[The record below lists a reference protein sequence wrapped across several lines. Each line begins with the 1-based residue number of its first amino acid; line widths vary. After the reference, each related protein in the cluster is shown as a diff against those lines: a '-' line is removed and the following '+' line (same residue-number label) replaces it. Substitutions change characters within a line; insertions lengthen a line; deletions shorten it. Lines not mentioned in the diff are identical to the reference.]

1 MHRFFAEPGQIGE
14 KEIVI
19 TGADVNHIRNVLR
32 MRTGEEVLIADGRG
46 AEYRCK
52 LTDLGENEVRAQI
65 LWKLDGNAELASAIT
80 LFQGLP
86 KSDKMD
92 LIVQKCVELG
102 VDRIVP
108 VSTKR
113 AVVKLDAK
121 KEQTR
126 LKRWNTISES
136 AAKQSGRGVI
146 PEVSG
151 VMSFEKALEEA
162 KKLGATALFGEKYGD
177 VVRVVN
183 MGGYSVE
190 FCGGTHLDNTAKVG
204 PFEIE
209 SECSVASGVRRI
221 EAFTGKLCLKKLE
234 ANRALLS
241 EVSSRLKVKPLDL
254 ANRLQSHMDEIKEL
268 RRAIEQYRAKESAGE
283 VDRFLFGAHEIK
295 GLRVMTTVLPK
306 ADPARLRQ
314 MGDMLR
320 DKEPNVVAVLAS
332 VKDDKPTFLAV
343 CGKEAVKHG
352 IKAGELVKLV
362 CTACGGSGGGKP
374 DSAMGG
380 GKDLMKVDNALAMVD
395 DFVNEKI

>member
-32 MRTGEEVLIADGRG
+32 MRADEEVLIADGQG

-151 VMSFEKALEEA
+151 VMSFGKALEEA
-162 KKLGATALFGEKYGD
+162 KKLDVLLIPYERAEHMTETRRVMGEIRPGQS
-177 VVRVVN
+177 VGIFIGPE
-183 MGGYSVE
+183 GG
-190 FCGGTHLDNTAKVG
+190 
-204 PFEIE
+204 FEE
-209 SECSVASGVRRI
+209 SEVEEAVAAGAKAITLGKRI
-221 EAFTGKLCLKKLE
+221 
-234 ANRALLS
+234 
-241 EVSSRLKVKPLDL
+241 
-254 ANRLQSHMDEIKEL
+254 L
-268 RRAIEQYRAKESAGE
+268 RTETAG
-283 VDRFLFGAHEIK
+283 
-295 GLRVMTTVLPK
+295 
-306 ADPARLRQ
+306 
-314 MGDMLR
+314 
-320 DKEPNVVAVLAS
+320 
-332 VKDDKPTFLAV
+332 LAV
-343 CGKEAVKHG
+343 M
-352 IKAGELVKLV
+352 
-362 CTACGGSGGGKP
+362 
-374 DSAMGG
+374 AM
-380 GKDLMKVDNALAMVD
+380 LSYLL
-395 DFVNEKI
+395 EE

>member
-52 LTDLGENEVRAQI
+52 LTDLSENEVRAQI
-65 LWKLDGNAELASAIT
+65 LWKLDGNAELASAVT

-113 AVVKLDAK
+113 AVVKLDEK

-151 VMSFEKALEEA
+151 VMSFGKALEEA
-162 KKLGATALFGEKYGD
+162 KKLDVLLIPYERAEHMAETRRVMGEIRPGQS
-177 VVRVVN
+177 VGIFIGPE
-183 MGGYSVE
+183 GG
-190 FCGGTHLDNTAKVG
+190 
-204 PFEIE
+204 FEE
-209 SECSVASGVRRI
+209 SEVEEAVAAGAKAITLGKRI
-221 EAFTGKLCLKKLE
+221 
-234 ANRALLS
+234 
-241 EVSSRLKVKPLDL
+241 
-254 ANRLQSHMDEIKEL
+254 L
-268 RRAIEQYRAKESAGE
+268 RTETAG
-283 VDRFLFGAHEIK
+283 
-295 GLRVMTTVLPK
+295 
-306 ADPARLRQ
+306 
-314 MGDMLR
+314 
-320 DKEPNVVAVLAS
+320 
-332 VKDDKPTFLAV
+332 LAV
-343 CGKEAVKHG
+343 M
-352 IKAGELVKLV
+352 
-362 CTACGGSGGGKP
+362 
-374 DSAMGG
+374 AM
-380 GKDLMKVDNALAMVD
+380 LSYLL
-395 DFVNEKI
+395 EE

>member
-1 MHRFFAEPGQIGE
+1 MHRFFVEPGNIGE

-32 MRTGEEVLIADGRG
+32 MRTEEEVLIADGQG

-52 LTDLGENEVRAQI
+52 LIELSENEVRAQI

-151 VMSFEKALEEA
+151 VMSFGKALEEA
-162 KKLGATALFGEKYGD
+162 KKLDVLLIPYERAEHMAETRRVMGEIRPGQS
-177 VVRVVN
+177 VGIFIGPE
-183 MGGYSVE
+183 GG
-190 FCGGTHLDNTAKVG
+190 
-204 PFEIE
+204 FEE
-209 SECSVASGVRRI
+209 SEVEEAVAAGAKAITLGKRI
-221 EAFTGKLCLKKLE
+221 
-234 ANRALLS
+234 
-241 EVSSRLKVKPLDL
+241 
-254 ANRLQSHMDEIKEL
+254 L
-268 RRAIEQYRAKESAGE
+268 RTETAG
-283 VDRFLFGAHEIK
+283 
-295 GLRVMTTVLPK
+295 
-306 ADPARLRQ
+306 
-314 MGDMLR
+314 
-320 DKEPNVVAVLAS
+320 
-332 VKDDKPTFLAV
+332 LAV
-343 CGKEAVKHG
+343 M
-352 IKAGELVKLV
+352 
-362 CTACGGSGGGKP
+362 
-374 DSAMGG
+374 AMLGY
-380 GKDLMKVDNALAMVD
+380 LL
-395 DFVNEKI
+395 EE

>member
-1 MHRFFAEPGQIGE
+1 MHRFFVEPGNIGE

-32 MRTGEEVLIADGRG
+32 MRTEEEVLIADGQG

-52 LTDLGENEVRAQI
+52 LIELSENEVRAQI

-162 KKLGATALFGEKYGD
+162 KKLEVLLIPYERAEHMAETRRVMGEIRPGQS
-177 VVRVVN
+177 VGVFIGPE
-183 MGGYSVE
+183 GG
-190 FCGGTHLDNTAKVG
+190 
-204 PFEIE
+204 FEE
-209 SECSVASGVRRI
+209 SEVEEAVAAGARAITLGRRI
-221 EAFTGKLCLKKLE
+221 
-234 ANRALLS
+234 
-241 EVSSRLKVKPLDL
+241 
-254 ANRLQSHMDEIKEL
+254 L
-268 RRAIEQYRAKESAGE
+268 RTETAG
-283 VDRFLFGAHEIK
+283 
-295 GLRVMTTVLPK
+295 
-306 ADPARLRQ
+306 
-314 MGDMLR
+314 
-320 DKEPNVVAVLAS
+320 
-332 VKDDKPTFLAV
+332 LAV
-343 CGKEAVKHG
+343 M
-352 IKAGELVKLV
+352 
-362 CTACGGSGGGKP
+362 
-374 DSAMGG
+374 AMLGY
-380 GKDLMKVDNALAMVD
+380 LL
-395 DFVNEKI
+395 EE

>member
-32 MRTGEEVLIADGRG
+32 MRADEEVLIADGQG

-65 LWKLDGNAELASAIT
+65 LWKLDGNAELASAVT

-102 VDRIVP
+102 VARIVP

-151 VMSFEKALEEA
+151 VMTFGKALEEA
-162 KKLGATALFGEKYGD
+162 KKLD
-177 VVRVVN
+177 VLLIPYERAENMAETRRV
-183 MGGYSVE
+183 MGSIQPGQSVGIFIGPE
-190 FCGGTHLDNTAKVG
+190 GG
-204 PFEIE
+204 FEE
-209 SECSVASGVRRI
+209 SEVEEAVAAGAQAITLGKRI
-221 EAFTGKLCLKKLE
+221 
-234 ANRALLS
+234 
-241 EVSSRLKVKPLDL
+241 
-254 ANRLQSHMDEIKEL
+254 L
-268 RRAIEQYRAKESAGE
+268 RTETAG
-283 VDRFLFGAHEIK
+283 
-295 GLRVMTTVLPK
+295 
-306 ADPARLRQ
+306 
-314 MGDMLR
+314 
-320 DKEPNVVAVLAS
+320 
-332 VKDDKPTFLAV
+332 LAV
-343 CGKEAVKHG
+343 M
-352 IKAGELVKLV
+352 
-362 CTACGGSGGGKP
+362 
-374 DSAMGG
+374 AMLGY
-380 GKDLMKVDNALAMVD
+380 LL
-395 DFVNEKI
+395 EE

>member
-32 MRTGEEVLIADGRG
+32 MRADEEVLIADGQG

-52 LTDLGENEVRAQI
+52 LTELGENEVRAQI

-92 LIVQKCVELG
+92 FIVQKCVELG
-102 VDRIVP
+102 VSRIVP

-151 VMSFEKALEEA
+151 VMSFGKALEEA
-162 KKLGATALFGEKYGD
+162 KKLDVLLIPYERAEHMAETRRVMGEIRPGQS
-177 VVRVVN
+177 VGIFIGPE
-183 MGGYSVE
+183 GG
-190 FCGGTHLDNTAKVG
+190 
-204 PFEIE
+204 FEE
-209 SECSVASGVRRI
+209 SEVEEAVAAGAQAITLGRRI
-221 EAFTGKLCLKKLE
+221 
-234 ANRALLS
+234 
-241 EVSSRLKVKPLDL
+241 
-254 ANRLQSHMDEIKEL
+254 L
-268 RRAIEQYRAKESAGE
+268 RTETAG
-283 VDRFLFGAHEIK
+283 
-295 GLRVMTTVLPK
+295 
-306 ADPARLRQ
+306 
-314 MGDMLR
+314 
-320 DKEPNVVAVLAS
+320 
-332 VKDDKPTFLAV
+332 LAV
-343 CGKEAVKHG
+343 M
-352 IKAGELVKLV
+352 
-362 CTACGGSGGGKP
+362 
-374 DSAMGG
+374 AMLGY
-380 GKDLMKVDNALAMVD
+380 LL
-395 DFVNEKI
+395 EE

>member
-32 MRTGEEVLIADGRG
+32 MRADEEVLIADGQG

-52 LTDLGENEVRAQI
+52 LTDLGENEVLAQI
-65 LWKLDGNAELASAIT
+65 LWKLDGNAELASAVT

-121 KEQTR
+121 KEETR

-162 KKLGATALFGEKYGD
+162 KKLEVLLIPYERAEHMAETRRVMGEIRPGQS
-177 VVRVVN
+177 VGVFIGPE
-183 MGGYSVE
+183 GG
-190 FCGGTHLDNTAKVG
+190 
-204 PFEIE
+204 FEE
-209 SECSVASGVRRI
+209 SEVEEAVAAGAKAITLGKRI
-221 EAFTGKLCLKKLE
+221 
-234 ANRALLS
+234 
-241 EVSSRLKVKPLDL
+241 
-254 ANRLQSHMDEIKEL
+254 L
-268 RRAIEQYRAKESAGE
+268 RTETAG
-283 VDRFLFGAHEIK
+283 
-295 GLRVMTTVLPK
+295 
-306 ADPARLRQ
+306 
-314 MGDMLR
+314 
-320 DKEPNVVAVLAS
+320 
-332 VKDDKPTFLAV
+332 LAV
-343 CGKEAVKHG
+343 M
-352 IKAGELVKLV
+352 
-362 CTACGGSGGGKP
+362 
-374 DSAMGG
+374 AM
-380 GKDLMKVDNALAMVD
+380 LSYLL
-395 DFVNEKI
+395 EE

>member
-52 LTDLGENEVRAQI
+52 LTDLSENEVRAQI
-65 LWKLDGNAELASAIT
+65 LWKLDGIAELASAVT

-121 KEQTR
+121 KEETR

-162 KKLGATALFGEKYGD
+162 KKLEVLLIPYERAEHMAETRRVMGEIRPGQS
-177 VVRVVN
+177 VGVFIGPE
-183 MGGYSVE
+183 GG
-190 FCGGTHLDNTAKVG
+190 
-204 PFEIE
+204 FEE
-209 SECSVASGVRRI
+209 SEVEEAVAAGARAITLGRRI
-221 EAFTGKLCLKKLE
+221 
-234 ANRALLS
+234 
-241 EVSSRLKVKPLDL
+241 
-254 ANRLQSHMDEIKEL
+254 L
-268 RRAIEQYRAKESAGE
+268 RTETAG
-283 VDRFLFGAHEIK
+283 
-295 GLRVMTTVLPK
+295 
-306 ADPARLRQ
+306 
-314 MGDMLR
+314 
-320 DKEPNVVAVLAS
+320 
-332 VKDDKPTFLAV
+332 LAV
-343 CGKEAVKHG
+343 M
-352 IKAGELVKLV
+352 
-362 CTACGGSGGGKP
+362 
-374 DSAMGG
+374 AMLGY
-380 GKDLMKVDNALAMVD
+380 LL
-395 DFVNEKI
+395 EE

>member
-32 MRTGEEVLIADGRG
+32 MRTDEEVLIADGQG

-52 LTDLGENEVRAQI
+52 LTDLGENEVLAQI
-65 LWKLDGNAELASAIT
+65 LWKLDGNAELASAVT

-121 KEQTR
+121 KEETR

-162 KKLGATALFGEKYGD
+162 KKLEVLLIPYERAEHMAETRRVMGEIRPGQS
-177 VVRVVN
+177 VGVFIGPE
-183 MGGYSVE
+183 GG
-190 FCGGTHLDNTAKVG
+190 
-204 PFEIE
+204 FEE
-209 SECSVASGVRRI
+209 SEVEEAVAAGARAITLGRRI
-221 EAFTGKLCLKKLE
+221 
-234 ANRALLS
+234 
-241 EVSSRLKVKPLDL
+241 
-254 ANRLQSHMDEIKEL
+254 L
-268 RRAIEQYRAKESAGE
+268 RTETAG
-283 VDRFLFGAHEIK
+283 
-295 GLRVMTTVLPK
+295 
-306 ADPARLRQ
+306 
-314 MGDMLR
+314 
-320 DKEPNVVAVLAS
+320 
-332 VKDDKPTFLAV
+332 LAV
-343 CGKEAVKHG
+343 M
-352 IKAGELVKLV
+352 
-362 CTACGGSGGGKP
+362 
-374 DSAMGG
+374 AMLGY
-380 GKDLMKVDNALAMVD
+380 LL
-395 DFVNEKI
+395 EE

>member
-32 MRTGEEVLIADGRG
+32 MRADEEVLIADGQG

-65 LWKLDGNAELASAIT
+65 LWKLDGNAELASAVT

-102 VDRIVP
+102 VARIVP

-151 VMSFEKALEEA
+151 VMSFEKALEDA
-162 KKLGATALFGEKYGD
+162 KKLDVLLIPYERAEHMAETRRVMGEIRPGQS
-177 VVRVVN
+177 VGIFIGPE
-183 MGGYSVE
+183 GG
-190 FCGGTHLDNTAKVG
+190 
-204 PFEIE
+204 FEE
-209 SECSVASGVRRI
+209 SEVEEAVAAGARAITLGRRI
-221 EAFTGKLCLKKLE
+221 
-234 ANRALLS
+234 
-241 EVSSRLKVKPLDL
+241 
-254 ANRLQSHMDEIKEL
+254 L
-268 RRAIEQYRAKESAGE
+268 RTETAG
-283 VDRFLFGAHEIK
+283 
-295 GLRVMTTVLPK
+295 
-306 ADPARLRQ
+306 
-314 MGDMLR
+314 
-320 DKEPNVVAVLAS
+320 
-332 VKDDKPTFLAV
+332 LAV
-343 CGKEAVKHG
+343 M
-352 IKAGELVKLV
+352 
-362 CTACGGSGGGKP
+362 
-374 DSAMGG
+374 AMLGY
-380 GKDLMKVDNALAMVD
+380 LL
-395 DFVNEKI
+395 EE

>member
-52 LTDLGENEVRAQI
+52 LTDLSENEVRAQI
-65 LWKLDGNAELASAIT
+65 LWKLDGNAELASAVT

-121 KEQTR
+121 KEETR

-162 KKLGATALFGEKYGD
+162 KKLDVLLIPYERAEHMAETRRVMGEIRPGQS
-177 VVRVVN
+177 VGVFIGPE
-183 MGGYSVE
+183 GG
-190 FCGGTHLDNTAKVG
+190 
-204 PFEIE
+204 FEE
-209 SECSVASGVRRI
+209 SEVEEAVAAGAQVITLGKRI
-221 EAFTGKLCLKKLE
+221 
-234 ANRALLS
+234 
-241 EVSSRLKVKPLDL
+241 
-254 ANRLQSHMDEIKEL
+254 L
-268 RRAIEQYRAKESAGE
+268 RTETAG
-283 VDRFLFGAHEIK
+283 
-295 GLRVMTTVLPK
+295 
-306 ADPARLRQ
+306 
-314 MGDMLR
+314 
-320 DKEPNVVAVLAS
+320 
-332 VKDDKPTFLAV
+332 LAV
-343 CGKEAVKHG
+343 M
-352 IKAGELVKLV
+352 
-362 CTACGGSGGGKP
+362 
-374 DSAMGG
+374 AMLGY
-380 GKDLMKVDNALAMVD
+380 LL
-395 DFVNEKI
+395 EE

>member
-1 MHRFFAEPGQIGE
+1 MHRFFAEPGSIGE

-32 MRTGEEVLIADGRG
+32 MRADEEVLIADGRG

-151 VMSFEKALEEA
+151 VMSFGKALEEA
-162 KKLGATALFGEKYGD
+162 KKLDVLLIPYERAEHMAETRRVMGEIRPGQS
-177 VVRVVN
+177 VGIFIGPE
-183 MGGYSVE
+183 GG
-190 FCGGTHLDNTAKVG
+190 
-204 PFEIE
+204 FEE
-209 SECSVASGVRRI
+209 SEVEEAVTAGAKAITLGKRI
-221 EAFTGKLCLKKLE
+221 
-234 ANRALLS
+234 
-241 EVSSRLKVKPLDL
+241 
-254 ANRLQSHMDEIKEL
+254 L
-268 RRAIEQYRAKESAGE
+268 RTETAG
-283 VDRFLFGAHEIK
+283 
-295 GLRVMTTVLPK
+295 
-306 ADPARLRQ
+306 
-314 MGDMLR
+314 
-320 DKEPNVVAVLAS
+320 
-332 VKDDKPTFLAV
+332 LAV
-343 CGKEAVKHG
+343 M
-352 IKAGELVKLV
+352 
-362 CTACGGSGGGKP
+362 
-374 DSAMGG
+374 AM
-380 GKDLMKVDNALAMVD
+380 LSYLL
-395 DFVNEKI
+395 EE

>member
-1 MHRFFAEPGQIGE
+1 MHRFFAEPDQIGE

-32 MRTGEEVLIADGRG
+32 MRTEEEVLIADGRG

-52 LTDLGENEVRAQI
+52 LTELGENEVRAQI

-102 VDRIVP
+102 VNRIVP

-151 VMSFEKALEEA
+151 VMSFGKALEEA
-162 KKLGATALFGEKYGD
+162 KKLDVLLIPYERAEHMAETRRVMGEIRPGQS
-177 VVRVVN
+177 VGIFIGPE
-183 MGGYSVE
+183 GG
-190 FCGGTHLDNTAKVG
+190 
-204 PFEIE
+204 FEE
-209 SECSVASGVRRI
+209 SEVEEAVAAGAKAITLGKRI
-221 EAFTGKLCLKKLE
+221 
-234 ANRALLS
+234 
-241 EVSSRLKVKPLDL
+241 
-254 ANRLQSHMDEIKEL
+254 L
-268 RRAIEQYRAKESAGE
+268 RTETAG
-283 VDRFLFGAHEIK
+283 
-295 GLRVMTTVLPK
+295 
-306 ADPARLRQ
+306 
-314 MGDMLR
+314 
-320 DKEPNVVAVLAS
+320 
-332 VKDDKPTFLAV
+332 LAV
-343 CGKEAVKHG
+343 MSMLSYLLE
-352 IKAGELVKLV
+352 E
-362 CTACGGSGGGKP
+362 
-374 DSAMGG
+374 
-380 GKDLMKVDNALAMVD
+380 
-395 DFVNEKI
+395 

>member
-1 MHRFFAEPGQIGE
+1 MHRFFAEPGNIGE

-32 MRTGEEVLIADGRG
+32 MRTDEEVLIADGQG

-52 LTDLGENEVRAQI
+52 LIELSENEVRAQI
-65 LWKLDGNAELASAIT
+65 LWKLDGNAELSSEVT

-151 VMSFEKALEEA
+151 VMSFGKALEEA
-162 KKLGATALFGEKYGD
+162 KKLD
-177 VVRVVN
+177 VLLIPYERAEHMAETRRV
-183 MGGYSVE
+183 MGSIQPGQSVGIFIGPE
-190 FCGGTHLDNTAKVG
+190 GG
-204 PFEIE
+204 FEE
-209 SECSVASGVRRI
+209 SEVEEAVAAGAKAITLGKRI
-221 EAFTGKLCLKKLE
+221 
-234 ANRALLS
+234 
-241 EVSSRLKVKPLDL
+241 
-254 ANRLQSHMDEIKEL
+254 L
-268 RRAIEQYRAKESAGE
+268 RTETAG
-283 VDRFLFGAHEIK
+283 
-295 GLRVMTTVLPK
+295 
-306 ADPARLRQ
+306 
-314 MGDMLR
+314 
-320 DKEPNVVAVLAS
+320 
-332 VKDDKPTFLAV
+332 LAV
-343 CGKEAVKHG
+343 M
-352 IKAGELVKLV
+352 
-362 CTACGGSGGGKP
+362 
-374 DSAMGG
+374 AM
-380 GKDLMKVDNALAMVD
+380 LSYLL
-395 DFVNEKI
+395 EE

>member
-32 MRTGEEVLIADGRG
+32 MRADEEVLIADGQG

-65 LWKLDGNAELASAIT
+65 LWKLDGNAELASAVT

-102 VDRIVP
+102 VARIVP

-162 KKLGATALFGEKYGD
+162 KKLD
-177 VVRVVN
+177 VLLIPYERAENMAETRRV
-183 MGGYSVE
+183 MGSIQPGQSVGIFIGPE
-190 FCGGTHLDNTAKVG
+190 GG
-204 PFEIE
+204 FEE
-209 SECSVASGVRRI
+209 SEVEEAVAAGAQAITLGKRI
-221 EAFTGKLCLKKLE
+221 
-234 ANRALLS
+234 
-241 EVSSRLKVKPLDL
+241 
-254 ANRLQSHMDEIKEL
+254 L
-268 RRAIEQYRAKESAGE
+268 RTETAG
-283 VDRFLFGAHEIK
+283 
-295 GLRVMTTVLPK
+295 
-306 ADPARLRQ
+306 
-314 MGDMLR
+314 
-320 DKEPNVVAVLAS
+320 
-332 VKDDKPTFLAV
+332 LAV
-343 CGKEAVKHG
+343 M
-352 IKAGELVKLV
+352 
-362 CTACGGSGGGKP
+362 
-374 DSAMGG
+374 AMLGY
-380 GKDLMKVDNALAMVD
+380 LL
-395 DFVNEKI
+395 EE

>member
-52 LTDLGENEVRAQI
+52 LTDLSENEVRAQI
-65 LWKLDGNAELASAIT
+65 LWKLDGNAELASAVT

-121 KEQTR
+121 KEETR

-151 VMSFEKALEEA
+151 VMSFEKALAEAKTLDVLLIPYERAEHMTETRRVMGEIRPGQSVGIFIGPEGGFEESEVEEA
-162 KKLGATALFGEKYGD
+162 VAAGARAITLG
-177 VVRVVN
+177 
-183 MGGYSVE
+183 
-190 FCGGTHLDNTAKVG
+190 
-204 PFEIE
+204 
-209 SECSVASGVRRI
+209 RRI
-221 EAFTGKLCLKKLE
+221 
-234 ANRALLS
+234 
-241 EVSSRLKVKPLDL
+241 
-254 ANRLQSHMDEIKEL
+254 L
-268 RRAIEQYRAKESAGE
+268 RTETAG
-283 VDRFLFGAHEIK
+283 
-295 GLRVMTTVLPK
+295 
-306 ADPARLRQ
+306 
-314 MGDMLR
+314 
-320 DKEPNVVAVLAS
+320 
-332 VKDDKPTFLAV
+332 LAV
-343 CGKEAVKHG
+343 M
-352 IKAGELVKLV
+352 
-362 CTACGGSGGGKP
+362 
-374 DSAMGG
+374 AMLGY
-380 GKDLMKVDNALAMVD
+380 LL
-395 DFVNEKI
+395 EE

>member
-32 MRTGEEVLIADGRG
+32 MRADEEVLIADGQG

-65 LWKLDGNAELASAIT
+65 LWKLDGNAELASAVT

-102 VDRIVP
+102 VNRIVP

-121 KEQTR
+121 KEETR

-146 PEVSG
+146 PEISG

-162 KKLGATALFGEKYGD
+162 KKLDVLLIPYERAEHMAETRRVMGEIRPGQS
-177 VVRVVN
+177 VGVFIGPE
-183 MGGYSVE
+183 GG
-190 FCGGTHLDNTAKVG
+190 
-204 PFEIE
+204 FEE
-209 SECSVASGVRRI
+209 SEVEEAVAAGARAITLGRRI
-221 EAFTGKLCLKKLE
+221 
-234 ANRALLS
+234 
-241 EVSSRLKVKPLDL
+241 
-254 ANRLQSHMDEIKEL
+254 L
-268 RRAIEQYRAKESAGE
+268 RTETAG
-283 VDRFLFGAHEIK
+283 
-295 GLRVMTTVLPK
+295 
-306 ADPARLRQ
+306 
-314 MGDMLR
+314 
-320 DKEPNVVAVLAS
+320 
-332 VKDDKPTFLAV
+332 LAV
-343 CGKEAVKHG
+343 M
-352 IKAGELVKLV
+352 
-362 CTACGGSGGGKP
+362 
-374 DSAMGG
+374 AMLGY
-380 GKDLMKVDNALAMVD
+380 LL
-395 DFVNEKI
+395 EE